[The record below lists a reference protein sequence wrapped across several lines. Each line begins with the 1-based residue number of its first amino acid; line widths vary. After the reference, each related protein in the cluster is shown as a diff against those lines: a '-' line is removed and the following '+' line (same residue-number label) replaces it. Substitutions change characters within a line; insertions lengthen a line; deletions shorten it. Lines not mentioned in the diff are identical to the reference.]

1 MATTPNMS
9 MIIPTVSVTLGPTYA
24 TQVNSAFDLVDA
36 HDHTSGKGTR
46 IPSAGLNI
54 NTDLTFGGYS
64 ATTLKT
70 TSYQSQGGALGAG
83 TTNAVYSVG
92 GDLYW
97 NNGAGTAVKI
107 TNGAGINTA
116 ALTTTVWTA
125 YQTSTDYTILAA
137 DSYGYIA
144 VNSSIGARLI
154 TLPAA
159 NAVTAG
165 RFYWVSDVSGNA
177 GTNNITVAAAG
188 ADTIDAGSNVA
199 ITANYGTVCVVS
211 DGTSKWRAVSRLAST
226 TQPGDI
232 QLAGDLAGVPKAPTV
247 ARVNGSVVPSGGALT
262 TGNVL
267 QVLTPSGLTYGPV
280 NLAGGANY
288 VTGVLPSANMFQ
300 ATTGTSGA
308 VQLATDLAGSAAA
321 PWVVQL
327 SGPGGSGGLVPIKAG
342 AVRFDQSIS
351 GPIFGHTDRTTAGS
365 GSNLLV
371 YGQSANSNGTG
382 GDVRVI
388 PGINVGGGANN
399 DGAFR
404 VLNGNTLATDFF
416 AGCATGSNS
425 IRVVSVGGACATSNL
440 PSASYSGSLFLFNGP
455 ASDLSAIADPVGGA
469 AIFASGGAVYVRS
482 LGGGGASAT
491 SMELGGDTTG
501 VAPAIGA
508 SNTLPAAT
516 QFSGLYLR
524 FKVDGVYYKFPLFRD

>member
-1 MATTPNMS
+1 MATPNMAL
-9 MIIPTVSVTLGPTYA
+9 IIPTVSVTLGPTYA
-24 TQVNSAFDLVDA
+24 TQVNTAFDLVDS
-36 HDHTSGKGTR
+36 HDHTPGKGPR
-46 IPSAGLNI
+46 VPSAGILI

-64 ATTLKT
+64 AVQLLTTA
-70 TSYQSQGGALGAG
+70 YQSQSASLSSG
-83 TTNAVYSVG
+83 TTNAVYSVL

-97 NNGAGTAVKI
+97 NNGGGTAVKI
-107 TNGAGINTA
+107 TNGGALNTS
-116 ALTTTVWTA
+116 LLVTTVLA
-125 YQTSTDYTILAA
+125 PYATSTDYTILPA
-137 DSYGYIA
+137 DIYGYIQ
-144 VNSSIGARLI
+144 VNTGPGPRTI
-154 TLPAA
+154 TLPSAA
-159 NAVTAG
+159 AVSNG
-165 RFYWVSDVSGNA
+165 RYYVIADVSGNA
-177 GTNNITVAAAG
+177 LANNITIARAG
-188 ADTIDAGSNVA
+188 ADTIDGATSA
-199 ITANYGTVCVVS
+199 TIAANYGSVMLVC
-211 DGTSKWRAVSRLAST
+211 DGSSKWKTVVRIASQT
-226 TQPGDI
+226 LPGQI
-232 QLAGDLAGVPKAPTV
+232 VLAGDLAGVGSGPTV
-247 ARVNGSVVPSGGALT
+247 QKINGSVVPSGGSLT

-267 QVLTPSGLTYGPV
+267 QVLTPSGLQYGPV

-308 VQLATDLAGSAAA
+308 VLLGTDLGGSAAA

-327 SGPGGSGGLVPIKAG
+327 SGPGGSGGLVPIKA
-342 AVRFDQSIS
+342 ASVRFDASVS

-365 GSNLLV
+365 GSNLLI

-382 GDVRVI
+382 GDVRVT

-404 VLNGNTLATDFF
+404 VINGNTLATDFF

-455 ASDLSAIADPVGGA
+455 ASDLAAIADPVGGA

-482 LGGGGASAT
+482 LGGGGGSAT
-491 SMELGGDTTG
+491 SVELGGDTTG
-501 VAPAIGA
+501 AAPTIGA
-508 SNTLPAAT
+508 SNTLPLAT